1 MSYETKFQ
9 QKGERGPA
17 ERASFQREKYEATLW
32 LILKNSNSNKIKS
45 QPLPPVFPLGNIG
58 GVPIGRGG

>member
-17 ERASFQREKYEATLW
+17 ERASFQRDKIRSDSLADIEKPTNAP
-32 LILKNSNSNKIKS
+32 ILYVIPCNVTGHGREEGKS
-45 QPLPPVFPLGNIG
+45 IDC
-58 GVPIGRGG
+58 